1 MLLQQQRT
9 ILNYNTDCP
18 LDAALTDN
26 GHQKCAII
34 HEKGHCYYGIWR
46 IFTVPDV
53 DVPMTCVEGYSASFN
68 LKSGVVKY
76 WYSGFEGSFTTGY
89 APYWSAK
96 VWGC

>member
-1 MLLQQQRT
+1 MLLKQRRT

-26 GHQKCAII
+26 GNQKCAII

-53 DVPMTCVEGYSASFN
+53 DVSMTCVEGYSATFN
-68 LKSGVVKY
+68 LKTGVVKY
-76 WYSGFEGSFTTGY
+76 WYSGFEGSFAAGY
-89 APYWSAK
+89 APDWRAK